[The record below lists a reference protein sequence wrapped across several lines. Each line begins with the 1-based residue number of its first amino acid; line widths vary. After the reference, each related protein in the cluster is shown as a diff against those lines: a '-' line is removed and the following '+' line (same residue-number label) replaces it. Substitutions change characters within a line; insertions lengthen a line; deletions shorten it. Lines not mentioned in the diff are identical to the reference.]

1 MMALYHNSKT
11 AEIDKLAAQALAV
24 DSFGLMLKAG
34 AALFE
39 YLKDHHSM
47 LVITGPGN
55 NGGDG
60 FVVAELARQHGIKVT
75 VVATRPLAELTGDA
89 LLAAQQFQ
97 GHVYAPEHLHE
108 VTPDSYDVL
117 VDALFGTGLSSPVRA
132 PQSEV
137 IDWINQQPQ
146 TVVSIDIPSG
156 LHGGSGQRLGQAV
169 KANLTISVITLNTGL
184 FTLAGKS
191 HCGDVELAD
200 LGLTTDIFS
209 GVEADGWLL
218 SAAELHQLYAVRNDA
233 GHKGSF
239 GHVLTLG
246 GQAGMLGA
254 VLLAGQAVLKAG
266 AGATT
271 VVTDSAHAEMVP
283 TAAPELMTWGFDAS
297 RCDMP
302 LQELLERKA
311 VDVVLLGMGMG
322 RSNWSRQMYAHATA
336 VNAPLVIDAD
346 GLYWLSAAAS
356 LPPQLAVIT
365 PHPKEAARLL
375 DTYTAAVQ
383 EDRWQAVKALANK
396 YHCVAILKGSGTLI
410 SDGKSVWCCP
420 YGNAN
425 LATAGTGD
433 VLAGMVAGLLAQGHE
448 VSRAARLA
456 VLWHAMVG
464 EYSAY
469 GLSLTASDLLA
480 SLHEVLP

>member
-1 MMALYHNSKT
+1 MMAHYHNSKT
-11 AEIDKLAAQALAV
+11 AAIDELAAQALAV

-39 YLKDHHSM
+39 LVKDHQSM

-60 FVVAELARQHGIKVT
+60 FVVAELARQQGINVIL
-75 VVATRPLAELTGDA
+75 VATRPREELSGDA

-97 GHVYAPEHLHE
+97 GEVYPPEYLHE
-108 VTPDSYDVL
+108 VLHDNYEVL

-132 PQSEV
+132 PQAAV
-137 IDWINQQPQ
+137 IEWINQQPQ
-146 TVVSIDIPSG
+146 PVVSIDIPSG
-156 LHGGSGQRLGQAV
+156 LHGGSGQQLGQAV
-169 KANLTISVITLNTGL
+169 KADLTVSVITLNTGL

-191 HCGDVELAD
+191 HCGEVELAD
-200 LGLTTDIFS
+200 LGLTADIFN
-209 GVEADGWLL
+209 GVEPDAWLL
-218 SAAELHQLYAVRNDA
+218 SAAELSQLYAVRNDA

-246 GQAGMLGA
+246 GQAGMMGA
-254 VLLAGQAVLKAG
+254 VLLAGKAVLKAG

-271 VVTDSAHAEMVP
+271 VVTDPAHADMVP
-283 TAAPELMTWGFDAS
+283 SAAPELMTWGFDAS
-297 RCDMP
+297 RCEMP
-302 LQELLERKA
+302 LQELLDRKA

-322 RSNWSRQMYAHATA
+322 RSDWSRQMFEHGIAID
-336 VNAPLVIDAD
+336 APLVIDAD
-346 GLYWLSAAAS
+346 GLYWLAKAES
-356 LPPQLAVIT
+356 LPQNLAVIT
-365 PHPKEAARLL
+365 PHPKEAAGLL
-375 DTYTAAVQ
+375 DMHTSTVQ
-383 EDRWQAVKALANK
+383 ENRWQAVRALAKK
-396 YHCVAILKGSGTLI
+396 YQCVAILKGSGTLI
-410 SDGKSVWCCP
+410 SDGQTVWCCP

-448 VSRAARLA
+448 VTTAARLA
-456 VLWHAMVG
+456 VLWHAMAG
-464 EYSAY
+464 EYSAF
-469 GLSLTASDLLA
+469 GLTLTATDLLA